1 MACGLARADEIRM
14 ARIVLDA
21 GVVIGLYNDND
32 AHHNWAV
39 TFMFQSAAD
48 QLHISALNFAEIAV
62 FPVKNG
68 VEDEFFAGIGG
79 LALKVDSVGETDTLD
94 LTKLRVDTALRM
106 TDVCAIQLAT
116 KLDGIL
122 ATTDKAVAKAA
133 KALGIEVFQP

>member
-1 MACGLARADEIRM
+1 M
-14 ARIVLDA
+14 ARIALDA
-21 GVVIGLYNDND
+21 GVVIGLYNDDD

-39 TFMFQSAAD
+39 NFMFQSAAD

-68 VEDEFFAGIGG
+68 VEDEFFGGING
-79 LALKVDSVGETDTLD
+79 LQLKVDSVGEEDTLN
-94 LTKLRVDTALRM
+94 LTKLRVETALRM
-106 TDVCAIQLAT
+106 TDVCAIQLAA
-116 KLDGIL
+116 KLDRML

>member
-1 MACGLARADEIRM
+1 MAGRLARADEIRM

-21 GVVIGLYNDND
+21 GVVIGLYNDDD

-39 TFMFQSAAD
+39 NFMFQSTAD

-79 LALKVDSVGETDTLD
+79 LDLKVDSVGQTDALN
-94 LTKLRVDTALRM
+94 LTKLRVGTSLRM
-106 TDVCAIQLAT
+106 TDVCAVHLAT

-133 KALGIEVFQP
+133 KSLGIEVFQP